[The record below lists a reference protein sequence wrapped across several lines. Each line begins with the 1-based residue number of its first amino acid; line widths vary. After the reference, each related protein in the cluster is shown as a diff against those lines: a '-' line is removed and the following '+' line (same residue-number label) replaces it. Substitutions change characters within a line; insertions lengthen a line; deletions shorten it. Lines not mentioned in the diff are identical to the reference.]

1 VCSSDLAVVT
11 ISITIA
17 AYEAVK
23 ATLPDDAD
31 AFPPERDERGGVRFI
46 VDRHTLDRLTAL
58 RGSGALF
65 ALGANQSSSS
75 GPHGAS
81 RRFFRRPAML
91 SLKFAPVAA
100 FVLALSP
107 ALAQNA
113 PVASAR
119 TTVETVS
126 ADGASLGVKTRAGEE
141 LTIHVG
147 PKTRFALVVPATL
160 ADVKP
165 GSFVGVAAM
174 PGDGGQ
180 LKAME
185 VHIFPDA
192 MRGTGEGHRP
202 FDLGPG
208 SSMTNGN
215 ITARVDATS
224 GPMLTVTYKGGQQ
237 AIVVDPK
244 TPIVALAPG
253 AQTDLKPG
261 AAIIARGARQDDGT
275 IDAAFILVGKDGLVP
290 PM

>member
-1 VCSSDLAVVT
+1 MASL
-11 ISITIA
+11 
-17 AYEAVK
+17 K
-23 ATLPDDAD
+23 
-31 AFPPERDERGGVRFI
+31 
-46 VDRHTLDRLTAL
+46 TAL
-58 RGSGALF
+58 
-65 ALGANQSSSS
+65 
-75 GPHGAS
+75 
-81 RRFFRRPAML
+81 AM
-91 SLKFAPVAA
+91 A
-100 FVLALSP
+100 FVFAIVP

-119 TTVETVS
+119 ATIETVS

-141 LTIHVG
+141 RTIRVS
-147 PKTRFALVVPATL
+147 PKTRFALVIPATL

-174 PGDGGQ
+174 PGEGNE

-185 VHIFPDA
+185 VHIFPEA

-224 GPMLTVTYKGGQQ
+224 GPKLTVTYKGGEQ
-237 AIVVDPK
+237 AIVVDPS
-244 TPIVALAPG
+244 TPIVTLAPG

-261 AAIIARGARQDDGT
+261 AAIIARGPKQDDGS